1 MAGEILELTDDSF
14 DQEVIS
20 ADGPSLVDFW
30 AAWCAPCKMIAP
42 IVEELAGEYAGKLKV
57 AKLNVDDNPKTA
69 TRFGIRG
76 IPTLLLFK
84 GGGVV
89 EQFVGVQK
97 KEDIRRAIEGTL

>member
-1 MAGEILELTDDSF
+1 MAGEILELTDDNF
-14 DQEVIS
+14 EQEVIS
-20 ADGPSLVDFW
+20 SDGPSLVDFW

-69 TRFGIRG
+69 SRFGIRG

-84 GGGVV
+84 KGEVV

-97 KEDIRRAIEGTL
+97 KGDIKRAIESAL